1 MVTSSVGLGDKL
13 SLIFM
18 VQGMEDENILN
29 PLKIVITNI
38 FWVTYGHLFLF
49 FKAYLIRFKFKLIN
63 YY

>member
-1 MVTSSVGLGDKL
+1 VGLGDKV

-29 PLKIVITNI
+29 PPKIVITNI
-38 FWVTYGHLFLF
+38 FWVTYGYLFLF
-49 FKAYLIRFKFKLIN
+49 LKAYLIRFKFKLIN